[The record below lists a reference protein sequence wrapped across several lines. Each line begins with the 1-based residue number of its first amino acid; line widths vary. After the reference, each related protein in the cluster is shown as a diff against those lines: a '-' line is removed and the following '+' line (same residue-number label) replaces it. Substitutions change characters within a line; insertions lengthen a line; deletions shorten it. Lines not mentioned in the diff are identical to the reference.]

1 MSQKPSSDPSV
12 WDEPTMQAPAPA
24 ASIDHAADEP
34 VLADV
39 ASNMRSYA
47 DDYEE
52 QRAATPQWRRWLV
65 AAGAVFV
72 AGPLG
77 VLGAFLGAFAS
88 VGSLPVVVF
97 AVVLIGPAVEEFV
110 KAASGFY
117 LAEQRPW
124 LVPSGW
130 VLVLI
135 VVAGGLGFAVIENWI
150 YLTIYIEDPSEA
162 IIRWRWIFGPL
173 IHGSASLLAGIGVRK
188 VWQTAHDS
196 GTRPNAHLAFWWF
209 VAAVALHGT
218 YNAGAVILEALEV
231 F

>member
-1 MSQKPSSDPSV
+1 
-12 WDEPTMQAPAPA
+12 MQSPVPA

-34 VLADV
+34 VLAT
-39 ASNMRSYA
+39 AAAGLQSYA
-47 DDYEE
+47 DDYH
-52 QRAATPQWRRWLV
+52 RRRDATPPWRRWFVVVL
-65 AAGAVFV
+65 AILV

-77 VLGAFLGAFAS
+77 VVGAFLGAFAS

-110 KAASGFY
+110 KAASGFW

-130 VLVLI
+130 VLVVI
-135 VVAGGLGFAVIENWI
+135 VVAGGLGFAAIENWI
-150 YLTIYIEDPSEA
+150 YLNIYIEDPSDA

-173 IHGSASLLAGIGVRK
+173 IHGSASLLAGLGVRK
-188 VWQTAHDS
+188 VWQMAHDT

>member
-1 MSQKPSSDPSV
+1 VSHKPSSDPSV
-12 WDEPTMQAPAPA
+12 WDEPTMQPAAPV

-34 VLADV
+34 VLAGV
-39 ASNMRSYA
+39 AAGMRSYA
-47 DDYEE
+47 DDYDER
-52 QRAATPQWRRWLV
+52 RAATPEWRRWLV
-65 AAGAVFV
+65 ALGAVLV

-150 YLTIYIEDPSEA
+150 YLTIYIEDPSDA
-162 IIRWRWIFGPL
+162 IIRWRWVFGPL

-188 VWQTAHDS
+188 VWHVAHDTR
-196 GTRPNAHLAFWWF
+196 TRPDAHLAFRWF

-218 YNAGAVILEALEV
+218 YNATAIVLEALEV
-231 F
+231 I

>member
-1 MSQKPSSDPSV
+1 MRTPV
-12 WDEPTMQAPAPA
+12 PA

-34 VLADV
+34 VLAT
-39 ASNMRSYA
+39 AAAGLRTFA
-47 DDYEE
+47 DDYHER
-52 QRAATPQWRRWLV
+52 RATTPAWRRW
-65 AAGAVFV
+65 AVMALAILV

-88 VGSLPVVVF
+88 IGSLPFVVF
-97 AVVLIGPAVEEFV
+97 AVVLVGPAVEEFV

-130 VLVLI
+130 ALVVV

-150 YLTIYIEDPSEA
+150 YLTIYIDDPSEA

-173 IHGSASLLAGIGVRK
+173 IHGSASFLAGLGVRK
-188 VWQTAHDS
+188 VWQTAHDT
-196 GTRPNAHLAFWWF
+196 GTRPDAHLAFRWF

-218 YNAGAVILEALEV
+218 YNGIAVLLEALEV

>member
-1 MSQKPSSDPSV
+1 MRA
-12 WDEPTMQAPAPA
+12 PTPA
-24 ASIDHAADEP
+24 ASTDHAADEP
-34 VLADV
+34 VLA
-39 ASNMRSYA
+39 AAAEGLRSYA
-47 DDYEE
+47 DDYRERRE
-52 QRAATPQWRRWLV
+52 ATPSARRWSV
-65 AAGAVFV
+65 AVLAVIV

-150 YLTIYIEDPSEA
+150 YLNIYIEDPSEA

-173 IHGSASLLAGIGVRK
+173 IHGSASFLAGIGVRK
-188 VWQTAHDS
+188 VWQTAHDG
-196 GTRPNAHLAFWWF
+196 GTRPDAHLAFWWF